1 MDKEGILRARARHE
15 ARAPEEVAPI
25 PAQLSPASVGP
36 ATGHGKWTGPHLI
49 SAPIPHRAMWSES
62 GKISGTMRRVLR
74 VFTVICPVFVA
85 CDVERHIVGSLYF
98 QGFFTGKQRQL
109 SFTRPVWGTGGREF
123 KSRRSDQLNQ
133 TLSSKAVFTS
143 GVRGFC
149 SSTVPPP
156 IFPRISGEEDIERA
170 MTAT

>member
-15 ARAPEEVAPI
+15 ARAPEEVA

-49 SAPIPHRAMWSES
+49 SAPIPHRAVWSES
-62 GKISGTMRRVLR
+62 RENIWDYAPCFAGFYRNLSSFQVTSPRAAYRRN
-74 VFTVICPVFVA
+74 P
-85 CDVERHIVGSLYF
+85 YF
-98 QGFFTGKQRQL
+98 KGFFTGKQRQL